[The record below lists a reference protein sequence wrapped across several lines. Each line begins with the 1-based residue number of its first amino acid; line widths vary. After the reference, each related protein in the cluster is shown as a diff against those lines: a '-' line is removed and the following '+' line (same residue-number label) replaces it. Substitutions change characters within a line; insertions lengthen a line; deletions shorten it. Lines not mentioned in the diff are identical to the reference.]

1 MALVGIEMEGV
12 VTDLGYTVFY
22 FNNFDIPAVFRP
34 RLLRRAAVVGDVLG
48 DGHISVRR
56 QRPSVALDGEG
67 DVAHAVH
74 LLPHTAVLIV
84 RRVLRKGIVE
94 VDLGERNRLE
104 HQVPIRQFR
113 CLAGHEQTLLAV
125 VVAKTCQL
133 ERTSSDRGYALV
145 DIDLFQRTA
154 GKERVFRYLL

>member
-34 RLLRRAAVVGDVLG
+34 RLLRLAAIVGDVLG
-48 DGHISVRR
+48 DGHVSVRR

-84 RRVLRKGIVE
+84 RRILGKGIVE
-94 VDLGERNRLE
+94 VDLGEIQLTECVRIIL
-104 HQVPIRQFR
+104 R